1 MNTRRTK
8 RIIRHTF
15 KASFRPKVN
24 YSPTGYRK
32 RYTNT
37 RPLRPNRKFFQK
49 YRRNRL
55 QRVQNALRYNKALR
69 RPGPKK
75 NYNRYSL
82 NGRPTNNRN
91 SNNANNKRE
100 IFVKGLPRF
109 VDNKILFNL
118 FKNEG
123 RINQC
128 KILYDNIGFSRG
140 IGKIE
145 FSDFR
150 DALKTINKWNNT
162 SYKGF
167 TLRLE
172 YRKSSNGQKTGNA
185 GNNSKNDGNNKTYG
199 NFSNYVQY
207 NGYSKKYNGNNKNYG
222 NSSDYVQ
229 YNGYSKYNGNTYN
242 YNNYRYKRYY

>member
-55 QRVQNALRYNKALR
+55 QRVQNALRYHKALR
-69 RPGPKK
+69 RPGLRK

-82 NGRPTNNRN
+82 NGRSTNNRN
-91 SNNANNKRE
+91 SNNANNKRV

-123 RINQC
+123 RINQY

-172 YRKSSNGQKTGNA
+172 YKKSNNGQKTGNA
-185 GNNSKNDGNNKTYG
+185 DNNLKNDGNNKTYG
-199 NFSNYVQY
+199 NSSNYVQY
-207 NGYSKKYNGNNKNYG
+207 NGYSKKYG

-229 YNGYSKYNGNTYN
+229 NNSYSKYNGNTYN
-242 YNNYRYKRYY
+242 YNDYRYKRYY

>member
-55 QRVQNALRYNKALR
+55 QRVQNALRYHKALR
-69 RPGPKK
+69 RPGLRK

-82 NGRPTNNRN
+82 NGRSTNNRN
-91 SNNANNKRE
+91 SNNANNKRV

-123 RINQC
+123 RINQY

-172 YRKSSNGQKTGNA
+172 YKKSNNGQKTGNA
-185 GNNSKNDGNNKTYG
+185 DNNLKNDGNNKTYG

-207 NGYSKKYNGNNKNYG
+207 NGPSKKYG

-229 YNGYSKYNGNTYN
+229 NNSYSKYNGNTYN
-242 YNNYRYKRYY
+242 YNDYRYKRYY